1 MRDEIV
7 AYLENR
13 IQELMNEAAEAENK
27 GDIISA
33 KCAIKMAFE
42 LNKLEIEVNKIEIR
56 NIQNKINEM
65 IKIGR
70 SRRNS

>member
-13 IQELMNEAAEAENK
+13 IQELMKEAAEAENK

-33 KCAIKMAFE
+33 KCAIRIAIE
-42 LNKLEIEVNKIEIR
+42 LNTLEIEVNNIEIR
-56 NIQNKINEM
+56 NIRNKIDEL
-65 IKIGR
+65 KRGK